1 MSKNNEVKR
10 HPSTLAAQANGWLDS
25 STNAVIPSIHPS
37 TTYARDQDY
46 ELVDGRGYT
55 RDENPT
61 YLQVESLLSKLESGK
76 EALLFASGMAAATA
90 ILLALKPGDH
100 IVAPSDV
107 YFGLRSW
114 LIKVGLR
121 WGLKIDFVQAGNLEA
136 ISESLIPGVTK
147 IVWVETPCNPMCTI
161 TDIKAVADITHRAG
175 AKLVVDS
182 TMATPVLT
190 QPLAL
195 GADIVMHSATK
206 YLNGHSDVLAG
217 ALITANDD
225 ELWQRISALRYQNG
239 GVLGPFV
246 SWLLLRGIRTLFLRV
261 ERSSSTALSMANYF
275 TGHNQ
280 LTEVLYPGLKH
291 HKDYRVAIK
300 QMIGGF
306 GGVLSIRIKGGRDA
320 AISVAKSVQ
329 LFVPA
334 TSLGGVESLIEHRA
348 TIEGSES
355 PIPDD
360 LLRLSIGIEDPND
373 LITDIDQA
381 LSNL

>member
-1 MSKNNEVKR
+1 
-10 HPSTLAAQANGWLDS
+10 
-25 STNAVIPSIHPS
+25 
-37 TTYARDQDY
+37 
-46 ELVDGRGYT
+46 
-55 RDENPT
+55 
-61 YLQVESLLSKLESGK
+61 
-76 EALLFASGMAAATA
+76 
-90 ILLALKPGDH
+90 
-100 IVAPSDV
+100 
-107 YFGLRSW
+107 
-114 LIKVGLR
+114 
-121 WGLKIDFVQAGNLEA
+121 
-136 ISESLIPGVTK
+136 
-147 IVWVETPCNPMCTI
+147 MCTI
-161 TDIKAVADITHRAG
+161 TDIKAVADITHTAG

-182 TMATPVLT
+182 TLATPVLT
-190 QPLAL
+190 QPLTL

-239 GVLGPFV
+239 GVLGPFE

-320 AISVAKSVQ
+320 AISVAKSVK

>member
-10 HPSTLAAQANGWLDS
+10 HPSTLAAQANGWLDP

-37 TTYARDQDY
+37 TIYARDHDY

-61 YLQVESLLSKLESGK
+61 YLQVESLLSKLEGGK

-90 ILLALKPGDH
+90 VLLALKPGDH
-100 IVAPSDV
+100 IVAPRDV

-121 WGLKIDFVQAGNLEA
+121 WGLKIDFVEAGNLEA
-136 ISESLIPGVTK
+136 ISESIIHGVTK

-239 GVLGPFV
+239 GVLGPFE

-275 TGHNQ
+275 TGDNR
-280 LTEVLYPGLKH
+280 LTEVLYPGLKN
-291 HKDYRVAIK
+291 HKDYRVAVK

-306 GGVLSIRIKGGRDA
+306 GGVLSIRIKGGRNA
-320 AISVAKSVQ
+320 ALSVAKSVK

-334 TSLGGVESLIEHRA
+334 TSLGGVESLIEHRS
-348 TIEGSES
+348 TVEGSES

-360 LLRLSIGIEDPND
+360 LLRLSVGIEDPDD
-373 LITDIDQA
+373 LIADIDQA
-381 LSNL
+381 LSNS